1 MADVVTE
8 LGTFGEAAPLIGVR
22 FAAVDGASE
31 AARKVQGSFL
41 AEISKNTALQAG
53 AEALAAAI
61 GVPTEA
67 VTLMHEGHTLD
78 LSKSLQ
84 EIDEITIPGARA
96 RREGEKVQLGFD
108 TQYLVM
114 ASVEEEKRKQQEAK
128 EREEKRLAE
137 AKRKAEEQEK
147 RDKQEAEKQR
157 LVEERKAN
165 ATNDLLN
172 QISDRVGVEK
182 EQFDRLQA
190 NPDPD
195 VKKPKH
201 YLTRATLEQ
210 EQALGSLLAGAGGR
224 DGVVAAFEIHNEDLL
239 SRYNRAKQGLRDT
252 KIQGHE
258 GSTTKKVQERKDLAF
273 LGPFD
278 GDVNELC
285 LWHGTTKL
293 EGAGGICANGFDISY
308 VGSAVGTAW
317 GHGFYFAD
325 NAGTSL
331 GYTGGGVLINPSY
344 TVRIMFLC
352 RVLCGRV
359 RELTSAPSQEQKE
372 ALTAQCL
379 GPGGVFGSKSEV
391 HSIHGGKWCYVC
403 AHNHQVYPQYV
414 IFMR

>member
-1 MADVVTE
+1 M
-8 LGTFGEAAPLIGVR
+8 
-22 FAAVDGASE
+22 
-31 AARKVQGSFL
+31 
-41 AEISKNTALQAG
+41 
-53 AEALAAAI
+53 
-61 GVPTEA
+61 
-67 VTLMHEGHTLD
+67 
-78 LSKSLQ
+78 
-84 EIDEITIPGARA
+84 
-96 RREGEKVQLGFD
+96 
-108 TQYLVM
+108 
-114 ASVEEEKRKQQEAK
+114 
-128 EREEKRLAE
+128 
-137 AKRKAEEQEK
+137 
-147 RDKQEAEKQR
+147 
-157 LVEERKAN
+157 
-165 ATNDLLN
+165 
-172 QISDRVGVEK
+172 
-182 EQFDRLQA
+182 QA

-210 EQALGSLLAGAGGR
+210 EQSLGSLLAGAGGR

-252 KIQGHE
+252 KIQSHE
-258 GSTTKKVQERKDLAF
+258 GSTTKRVQERKDLAF

-331 GYTGGGVLINPSY
+331 GYTGGGVTVNPSY